1 MKVSDN
7 ILFPTERE
15 MRLYTAGLLK
25 RSRKREIKMLSLQY
39 ELIADAVAGYQLLFA
54 IWIKRV
60 FLSTA
65 VIVTLSVAG
74 IYYQGE
80 NVSISSEKAMNV
92 QRELLELPVPLNQ
105 QAELKVAVR
114 AQEQEGVKLKNTVD
128 DIGQR
133 AQQGAIIYYE
143 PDSAFIQKPQEI
155 IAAESFSKRYDI
167 SGNRIRFVEGYMLSD
182 HEYVFYQSLNVP
194 RLGGV
199 PAEFENRKAKENSIK
214 ASDGHIMDLR
224 SQLDDAII
232 SYSRGLYDAAISKL
246 STLAERFPNDVNL
259 NFYLGMSYY
268 QKGNYDIALYHLGE
282 CVTFE
287 NNLFDQEQDYY
298 LAMCYLKK
306 GEERLAREFFEII
319 AHSNS
324 FYKTK
329 AAAELR

>member
-25 RSRKREIKMLSLQY
+25 RSRKREIKLLSTQY

-65 VIVTLSVAG
+65 VIVTLSVAC

-80 NVSISSEKAMNV
+80 NVSISSEKAMNA
-92 QRELLELPVPLNQ
+92 QRELVELTVPLNEQ
-105 QAELKVAVR
+105 DQLEVTVR
-114 AQEQEGVKLKNTVD
+114 AQKQEGLKLKNTCED
-128 DIGQR
+128 TGQH
-133 AQQGAIIYYE
+133 AQRGVVINYE
-143 PDSAFIQKPQEI
+143 PDSVFIQKPQEKL
-155 IAAESFSKRYDI
+155 AAESFSKRYDI
-167 SGNRIRFVEGYMLSD
+167 SGNKIRFVEGYMLSD

-194 RLGGV
+194 RLGGI
-199 PAEFENRKAKENSIK
+199 PAEFENRKTKENLIKESEGRSI
-214 ASDGHIMDLR
+214 DLR

-246 STLAERFPNDVNL
+246 STLAERFPKDVNL

-268 QKGNYDIALYHLGE
+268 QMGNYDIALHHLGE

-319 AHSNS
+319 AYSNS

>member
-7 ILFPTERE
+7 IVFPTERE

-25 RSRKREIKMLSLQY
+25 RSRKKEIKMLSLQY
-39 ELIADAVAGYQLLFA
+39 ELIADAVAGYQVLFA
-54 IWIKRV
+54 IWIKKV

-65 VIVTLSVAG
+65 VIVTLSAAG
-74 IYYQGE
+74 FYYQGE
-80 NVSISSEKAMNV
+80 KVLTSSKKAMNEN
-92 QRELLELPVPLNQ
+92 RELVDFPIRIKQQSQLEEAVDEKKLE
-105 QAELKVAVR
+105 AEKI
-114 AQEQEGVKLKNTVD
+114 QKTVYVD
-128 DIGQR
+128 SSR
-133 AQQGAIIYYE
+133 AQQDFIFNYE
-143 PDSAFIQKPQEI
+143 PDSIFIQKQQEV
-155 IAAESFSKRYDI
+155 ASREVLSKRYDI
-167 SGNRIRFVEGYMLSD
+167 SGNKICFVEGYMLSD

-194 RLGGV
+194 RLGGI
-199 PAEFENRKAKENSIK
+199 PAEFENRKAKESLIK
-214 ASDGHIMDLR
+214 ESEGRTIDLR
-224 SQLDDAII
+224 SQLDEAIV
-232 SYSRGLYDAAISKL
+232 SYSRGLYDAAILKL
-246 STLAERFPNDVNL
+246 STLTERFPKDVNL

-268 QKGNYDIALYHLGE
+268 QMGNYDIALHHLGE
-282 CVTFE
+282 SVTFE